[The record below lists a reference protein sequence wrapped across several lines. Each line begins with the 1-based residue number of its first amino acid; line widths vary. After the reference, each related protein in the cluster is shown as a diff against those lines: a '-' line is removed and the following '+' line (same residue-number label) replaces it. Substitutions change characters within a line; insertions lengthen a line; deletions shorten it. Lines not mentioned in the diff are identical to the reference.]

1 MDKARRENV
10 TRGNPRTATTYS
22 QGTQRL
28 LKVMMEE
35 SKLNSLLQLHLTK
48 TIKNGDSLPIT
59 CVLRDE
65 KPKHREKVTIS
76 RQPHIQRPT
85 YRTKEQIVQS
95 GAYERDPYIP
105 ERYLAS
111 SAKEKERL
119 QNLMTY
125 GQDSIPQ
132 SAPKPVIE
140 PQLGNDRFEELE
152 EEIKERRE
160 FLEDMQHLGQR
171 SKYSAAI
178 NAEISM
184 KIREMEVL
192 DKKRTAELK
201 EAINIKSRPNNPR
214 PESSTL
220 ANPHDP
226 S

>member
-48 TIKNGDSLPIT
+48 TIKI
-59 CVLRDE
+59 
-65 KPKHREKVTIS
+65 
-76 RQPHIQRPT
+76 
-85 YRTKEQIVQS
+85 
-95 GAYERDPYIP
+95 
-105 ERYLAS
+105 AS